1 MELKCRSRLLETF
14 CPGSRYWLHIRPHLF
29 ALLSEEYVKY
39 TGFHHVNFLRFVFFA
54 DDLKTDKVLRLQV
67 FEVCGPIGEWK
78 LPLRP
83 EMQELYTGKT
93 VDQNAI
99 RPQVRLC
106 M

>member
-1 MELKCRSRLLETF
+1 MFSN
-14 CPGSRYWLHIRPHLF
+14 
-29 ALLSEEYVKY
+29 
-39 TGFHHVNFLRFVFFA
+39 VNFSRFFFA